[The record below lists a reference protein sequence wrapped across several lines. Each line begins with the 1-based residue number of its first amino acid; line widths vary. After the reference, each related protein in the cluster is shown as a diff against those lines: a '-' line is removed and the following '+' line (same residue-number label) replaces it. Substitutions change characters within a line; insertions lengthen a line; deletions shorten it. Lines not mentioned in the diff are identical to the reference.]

1 MLMTIKDR
9 LKEYRD
15 LCPEIDSL
23 DAELDLWTEQ
33 LNNCMPSAMRSKE
46 IDYKDNTGDIAAMI
60 ESRQLEIDAKRRKL
74 YQENRIL
81 SGLIDDLPRTQR
93 TIMRNRYLVG
103 RPWKMIAAKIGYSL
117 SRTYSLHDKA
127 IELLENKVRSSQ

>member
-1 MLMTIKDR
+1 MTIKDR